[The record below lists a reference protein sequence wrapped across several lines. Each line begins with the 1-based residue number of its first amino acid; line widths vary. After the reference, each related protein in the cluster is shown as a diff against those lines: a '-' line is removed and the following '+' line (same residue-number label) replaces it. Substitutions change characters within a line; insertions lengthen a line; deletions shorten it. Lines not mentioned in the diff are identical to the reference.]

1 MGEREHDERWDPL
14 GNGSDLLFAIEGF
27 SVSVQL
33 WAWSEPEVVRLVILV
48 R

>member
-1 MGEREHDERWDPL
+1 VPHQNVVMICSPQVEDCSTSARH
-14 GNGSDLLFAIEGF
+14 
-27 SVSVQL
+27 